1 MKKWIAV
8 LAVMAILTG
17 CRTMPEVTDVPESMS
32 EPASSAS
39 MIQEDSP
46 VEDEAESQAASSASA
61 LPSSDADASAEKEM
75 RSEDSPAA
83 TEIPATEPKP
93 AAATKPKPTTEPTP
107 QPTVT
112 PTPEPTAE
120 PTPAPTAQPTAAPT
134 PKPAAL
140 AYGAVPFNLAAGTEE
155 WWGIDSTDSAYQAC
169 ADNINAIR
177 AEQGLP
183 ALALNSDLSAA
194 ADARCESFVA
204 GAPFDHSGMTTLSEI
219 CARGPLRSA
228 QEVCTAWKGST
239 AHYNNIMRTDISQM
253 GVGCWFC
260 STSQGDYTYWVV
272 TFG

>member
-17 CRTMPEVTDVPESMS
+17 CRTMPEDTDIPESMTD
-32 EPASSAS
+32 PASSVLVV
-39 MIQEDSP
+39 QTDST
-46 VEDEAESQAASSASA
+46 VEDKAESQTESHSSVQ
-61 LPSSDADASAEKEM
+61 PSSDANASSATNSTAGKKTK
-75 RSEDSPAA
+75 SESSPAV
-83 TEIPATEPKP
+83 TEIPAPESN
-93 AAATKPKPTTEPTP
+93 PTA
-107 QPTVT
+107 V
-112 PTPEPTAE
+112 PTPEPTAA

-140 AYGAVPFNLAAGTEE
+140 AYGAVPFDLAAGTEE

-183 ALALNSDLSAA
+183 ALSLNSDLSAA

-204 GAPFDHSGMTTLSEI
+204 GGPFDHSGMTTRSEI
-219 CARGPLRSA
+219 CAQGPLRSA
-228 QEVCTAWKGST
+228 QEVCTAWRGST

-272 TFG
+272 TFS

>member
-17 CRTMPEVTDVPESMS
+17 CRTMPEVTDVPKSMTD
-32 EPASSAS
+32 PASSAS
-39 MIQEDSP
+39 MIQEDSA
-46 VEDEAESQAASSASA
+46 VEDEAESQAESSASA
-61 LPSSDADASAEKEM
+61 QPSSGADTSAEKKME
-75 RSEDSPAA
+75 SESSAA
-83 TEIPATEPKP
+83 TTEIPAAEPKP
-93 AAATKPKPTTEPTP
+93 TAAPA
-107 QPTVT
+107 
-112 PTPEPTAE
+112 
-120 PTPAPTAQPTAAPT
+120 PAPTAQPTAAPT

-219 CARGPLRSA
+219 CAQGPLRSA